1 MTRIHAAQDGAER
14 ERLMHEHMQSM
25 QRHSETMGSMSAE
38 DRPMTS
44 SRCADGDAACRMD
57 ELRAEN
63 GMARERMRGLE
74 DRLASIEEL
83 LQQMLEQQRAA
94 AKQGRER
101 DRRR

>member
-1 MTRIHAAQDGAER
+1 
-14 ERLMHEHMQSM
+14 
-25 QRHSETMGSMSAE
+25 
-38 DRPMTS
+38 
-44 SRCADGDAACRMD
+44 MD